1 MNIYVKTNFV
11 LEMVFQQEQSASCD
25 QILRFCESGH
35 VKLIIPAYSLAEPH
49 EKLLRQAKSRR
60 ELQQG
65 LNVELRQLIRTA
77 PYTTRISSIQDIAG
91 LLIQSNEEEQNRFT
105 HYRDRI
111 LRIAEIVPL
120 TSTVLAEAAANEEP
134 FDLKP
139 QDALVYTS
147 VITHLR
153 QSNPSIACFL
163 NRNSK
168 DFDNPDIVD
177 ELGKH
182 NCRMIARF
190 DQGIRF
196 IQAQP

>member
-1 MNIYVKTNFV
+1 M
-11 LEMVFQQEQSASCD
+11 
-25 QILRFCESGH
+25 RFCESGH

-111 LRIAEIVPL
+111 LRIAEVVPL